1 MLKLCFGSF
10 FTLISHYKK
19 NLNNQQLY
27 SLLCNAFSYEFKNR
41 SDLIYE
47 DPGNVSRRKDGKDN
61 LPDTLNAELS
71 NLNKETLII
80 NNYKN
85 ILEKGLKG
93 DAERTKKIIILGIKK
108 ILSDDTIPKSTIIGS
123 EEYTKEIILSCDVFD
138 FYDLLL
144 NLMRYASSFS
154 NDVFEKNVKEM
165 DDNFFK
171 SCEDE
176 KELEKIKLQDKHYVV
191 QNPLKLTA
199 DTHIDFKAIFKEV
212 NPSKYKLSIP
222 NKNEVK
228 IFKLDVKNNAF
239 DYESLILFLKANIVS
254 YVLSRTKRQD
264 IESKTGAFVVG
275 QEALNKLQKNTSSKQ
290 EIYGDFMLHSFME
303 KSLNAPKIYSAFEL
317 RDSKSSGVY
326 LLPSNDLTCKNQ
338 IVFGCSTIHDDIISA
353 LDDTLSQ
360 AIEIKNNKS
369 EEKAVLFDESTLKAS
384 LSSEEAKYI
393 YNTVYPTKPTY
404 VASNDAFGMFLS
416 YTINI
421 PRNLSDEEFNNK
433 LDEAM
438 DQDILVAINHLNNQI
453 IVNKLF
459 GYSFYLFVVPLDD
472 AYVDSETIIKKVGG
486 EC

>member
-1 MLKLCFGSF
+1 
-10 FTLISHYKK
+10 
-19 NLNNQQLY
+19 
-27 SLLCNAFSYEFKNR
+27 
-41 SDLIYE
+41 
-47 DPGNVSRRKDGKDN
+47 
-61 LPDTLNAELS
+61 
-71 NLNKETLII
+71 
-80 NNYKN
+80 
-85 ILEKGLKG
+85 
-93 DAERTKKIIILGIKK
+93 
-108 ILSDDTIPKSTIIGS
+108 
-123 EEYTKEIILSCDVFD
+123 
-138 FYDLLL
+138 
-144 NLMRYASSFS
+144 MRYVSSFS
-154 NDVFEKNVKEM
+154 NNVFEKNVKEM
-165 DDNFFK
+165 DANFFK

-176 KELEKIKLQDKHYVV
+176 TDLEKIKLQDKHYVV
-191 QNPLKLTA
+191 PNPLKLTA

-239 DYESLILFLKANIVS
+239 DYESLILFLKTNIVS

-275 QEALNKLQKNTSSKQ
+275 QEELNKLQKSTSSKQ

-317 RDSKSSGVY
+317 KDSKSSGVY

-404 VASNDAFGMFLS
+404 VASDDAFGMFLS

-421 PRNLSDEEFNNK
+421 PRNLSEDEFNNK
-433 LDEAM
+433 LDDVM
-438 DQDILVAINHLNNQI
+438 DQDIFVAINHLNNQI

-472 AYVDSETIIKKVGG
+472 AFVDSETIIKKVGG